1 MLIKTGNPN
10 LFYSHD
16 FLCLVLMNEFE
27 KNFSKLSSE
36 ILLKRQETAVILLT
50 MVHCYA
56 THHLMAYNDGVRIY
70 ILMIKV
76 KKKIRL
82 LFQTL
87 TRVAITQ

>member
-1 MLIKTGNPN
+1 
-10 LFYSHD
+10 
-16 FLCLVLMNEFE
+16 MNEFE
-27 KNFSKLSSE
+27 KTFSKLSSE

-76 KKKIRL
+76 KKKKIRL

>member
-1 MLIKTGNPN
+1 
-10 LFYSHD
+10 
-16 FLCLVLMNEFE
+16 MNEFE
-27 KNFSKLSSE
+27 KTFSKFSSE
-36 ILLKRQETAVILLT
+36 TLLKRQETAVILLT

-76 KKKIRL
+76 KKKKIRL

>member
-1 MLIKTGNPN
+1 
-10 LFYSHD
+10 
-16 FLCLVLMNEFE
+16 MNEFE
-27 KNFSKLSSE
+27 KTFSKFSSE
-36 ILLKRQETAVILLT
+36 TLLKRQETAVILLT

-87 TRVAITQ
+87 TRVASITQ

>member
-27 KNFSKLSSE
+27 KTFSKFSSE
-36 ILLKRQETAVILLT
+36 TLLKRQETAESAVILLT
-50 MVHCYA
+50 MVHYYT
-56 THHLMAYNDGVRIY
+56 THYLMAYNDGVRIH

-76 KKKIRL
+76 KKKFGSSSKL
-82 LFQTL
+82 
-87 TRVAITQ
+87 